1 MKKRFTVSTAVLS
14 ALLIGGLAIALAGAY
29 QQNLERKQQE
39 LTLETKATA
48 SLDKWRNQKKITSY
62 QTERIAD
69 ELYARAF
76 GRSASVDD
84 EWRNQEKITPD
95 QIERVA
101 DTLHGTASEYGAA
114 EDVKYAEEFRDAVN
128 SAFVTTTNQAP
139 ASKQMI
145 RFNKVWNITSSASLE
160 TILKRHGATEVSI
173 NNRLDSVDRDV
184 CVYASYPNGIISE
197 FRFGIA
203 SEEDDLLL
211 DGVRFYTGHLSRA
224 SFTPIMDSKWDKK
237 YSFDGVMTDPD
248 ENGSYDVIEC
258 EDIPIYTH
266 ENGCHGKTKRYRIF
280 IPQTFESIIMKQ
292 LVDRYVNLENVSLES
307 APEI

>member
-1 MKKRFTVSTAVLS
+1 MKKRFTISTAVLS
-14 ALLIGGLAIALAGAY
+14 ALLIGGLAMALAGAY

-39 LTLETKATA
+39 LTLEAKATA
-48 SLDKWRNQKKITSY
+48 SLDKWRNQKKITPY

-76 GRSASVDD
+76 EHSASLDD

-95 QIERVA
+95 QLERVA
-101 DTLHGTASEYGAA
+101 DTLYETASKYGAA
-114 EDVKYAEEFRDAVN
+114 EDVKYAEEFRDVVN
-128 SAFVTTTNQAP
+128 STFVTTTNQTP

-211 DGVRFYTGHLSRA
+211 NGVRFYTGHLSRA

-266 ENGCHGKTKRYRIF
+266 ENGCHGKIKKYRIF
-280 IPQTFESIIMKQ
+280 IPQTFESVIMKQ
-292 LVDRYVNLENVSLES
+292 LVDRYVNIENVSLES

>member
-1 MKKRFTVSTAVLS
+1 MKKRFTISTAVLS

-266 ENGCHGKTKRYRIF
+266 ENGCHGKTKRYRTF
-280 IPQTFESIIMKQ
+280 IPQTFESVIMKQ

>member
-1 MKKRFTVSTAVLS
+1 MKKRFTVSTAALS
-14 ALLIGGLAIALAGAY
+14 ALLIGGLAMALAGAY

-39 LTLETKATA
+39 LTMEAMALEARATA
-48 SLDKWRNQKKITSY
+48 L
-62 QTERIAD
+62 
-69 ELYARAF
+69 
-76 GRSASVDD
+76 DD

-95 QIERVA
+95 QLERVA
-101 DTLHGTASEYGAA
+101 DTLYGTASKYGAA

-248 ENGSYDVIEC
+248 ENDSYDVIEC
-258 EDIPIYTH
+258 DDIPIYTH
-266 ENGCHGKTKRYRIF
+266 ENGCHGKIKKYRIF
-280 IPQTFESIIMKQ
+280 IPQTFESVIMKQ

>member
-39 LTLETKATA
+39 LTMEAKATA

-101 DTLHGTASEYGAA
+101 DTLYGTASEYGAA

-128 SAFVTTTNQAP
+128 SAFVTTTNQTP

-173 NNRLDSVDRDV
+173 NNRLDGVDRDV

-211 DGVRFYTGHLSRA
+211 DGVRFYTGHLSRK

-280 IPQTFESIIMKQ
+280 IPQTFESVIMKQ

>member
-39 LTLETKATA
+39 LTMEAMALEARATA
-48 SLDKWRNQKKITSY
+48 L
-62 QTERIAD
+62 
-69 ELYARAF
+69 
-76 GRSASVDD
+76 DD
-84 EWRNQEKITPD
+84 EWRNQEMIAPD
-95 QIERVA
+95 QLERVA
-101 DTLHGTASEYGAA
+101 DTLYATASKYGAA

-128 SAFVTTTNQAP
+128 SAFVTTTNQTP

-211 DGVRFYTGHLSRA
+211 SNVRFYTGHLSRK

-280 IPQTFESIIMKQ
+280 IPQTFESVIMKQ

>member
-39 LTLETKATA
+39 LTMEAKATA

-101 DTLHGTASEYGAA
+101 DTLYGTASEYGAA

-128 SAFVTTTNQAP
+128 SAFVSTTNQTP
-139 ASKQMI
+139 ASKRMI

-160 TILKRHGATEVSI
+160 TILKRHGATEVGI

-211 DGVRFYTGHLSRA
+211 DRVRFYTGHLSRA

-280 IPQTFESIIMKQ
+280 IPQTFESVIMKQ

>member
-1 MKKRFTVSTAVLS
+1 MKKRFTISTAVLS

-39 LTLETKATA
+39 LTLEAKATA
-48 SLDKWRNQKKITSY
+48 SLDKWRNQKKITPY

-76 GRSASVDD
+76 EYSASVDD

-95 QIERVA
+95 QLERVA

-128 SAFVTTTNQAP
+128 SAFVTTTNQIP

-266 ENGCHGKTKRYRIF
+266 ENGCHGKIKKYRIF
-280 IPQTFESIIMKQ
+280 IPQTFESVIMKQ

>member
-224 SFTPIMDSKWDKK
+224 SFTPIMNSKWDKK
-237 YSFDGVMTDPD
+237 YSFDGAMTDPD
-248 ENGSYDVIEC
+248 ENDSYDVIEC

-266 ENGCHGKTKRYRIF
+266 ENGCHGKTKRYRTF
-280 IPQTFESIIMKQ
+280 IPQTFESVIMKQ

>member
-1 MKKRFTVSTAVLS
+1 MKKRFTISTAVLS

-39 LTLETKATA
+39 LTMEAKATA

-101 DTLHGTASEYGAA
+101 DTLYGTASEYGAA

-128 SAFVTTTNQAP
+128 SAFVTTTNQTP

-258 EDIPIYTH
+258 EDFPIYTH
-266 ENGCHGKTKRYRIF
+266 ENGCHGKIKKYRIF
-280 IPQTFESIIMKQ
+280 IPQTFESVIMKQ

>member
-14 ALLIGGLAIALAGAY
+14 ALLIGGLAMALAGAY

-39 LTLETKATA
+39 LTMEAMALEARATA
-48 SLDKWRNQKKITSY
+48 L
-62 QTERIAD
+62 
-69 ELYARAF
+69 
-76 GRSASVDD
+76 DD

-95 QIERVA
+95 QLESLA
-101 DTLHGTASEYGAA
+101 DTLYGTASKYGAA
-114 EDVKYAEEFRDAVN
+114 EDVTYAEEFRDAVN
-128 SAFVTTTNQAP
+128 SAFVTTTNQTP

-211 DGVRFYTGHLSRA
+211 DRVRFYAGHLSRA

-248 ENGSYDVIEC
+248 ENDSYDVIEC
-258 EDIPIYTH
+258 EDFPIYTH
-266 ENGCHGKTKRYRIF
+266 ENGCHGKIKKYRIF
-280 IPQTFESIIMKQ
+280 IPQTFESVIMKQ
-292 LVDRYVNLENVSLES
+292 LVDRYINLENVSLES

>member
-14 ALLIGGLAIALAGAY
+14 ALLIGGLAMALAGAY

-39 LTLETKATA
+39 LTMEAMALEARATA
-48 SLDKWRNQKKITSY
+48 L
-62 QTERIAD
+62 
-69 ELYARAF
+69 
-76 GRSASVDD
+76 DD

-95 QIERVA
+95 QLERVA
-101 DTLHGTASEYGAA
+101 DTLYGTASKYGAA

-128 SAFVTTTNQAP
+128 SAFVTTTNQTP

-173 NNRLDSVDRDV
+173 NNRLDGVDRDV

-266 ENGCHGKTKRYRIF
+266 ENGCHGKIKKYRIF

>member
-1 MKKRFTVSTAVLS
+1 MKKRSTVTTTVLS
-14 ALLIGGLAIALAGAY
+14 ALLIGSLAMALAGAY

-39 LTLETKATA
+39 LTMEAKATTY
-48 SLDKWRNQKKITSY
+48 SDEWRSD
-62 QTERIAD
+62 A
-69 ELYARAF
+69 
-76 GRSASVDD
+76 VDD

-95 QIERVA
+95 QLERVV
-101 DTLHGTASEYGAA
+101 DTLYRTASEYGAA
-114 EDVKYAEEFRDAVN
+114 EDIKYAEEFRDAVN
-128 SAFVTTTNQAP
+128 SAFATTTNQTP

-145 RFNKVWNITSSASLE
+145 RFNKVWNIASSASLE

-173 NNRLDSVDRDV
+173 NNRLDGVDRDV

-280 IPQTFESIIMKQ
+280 IPQTFESVIMKQ

>member
-14 ALLIGGLAIALAGAY
+14 ALLIGGLAMALAGAY

-39 LTLETKATA
+39 LTMEAMALEARATA
-48 SLDKWRNQKKITSY
+48 L
-62 QTERIAD
+62 
-69 ELYARAF
+69 
-76 GRSASVDD
+76 DD
-84 EWRNQEKITPD
+84 EWRNQEMITPD
-95 QIERVA
+95 QLERVA
-101 DTLHGTASEYGAA
+101 DTLYATASKYGAA

-128 SAFVTTTNQAP
+128 SAFVTTTNQTP

-160 TILKRHGATEVSI
+160 TILERYGATEVSI

-197 FRFGIA
+197 FRFGVA

-211 DGVRFYTGHLSRA
+211 NRVRFYAGHLSRA

-258 EDIPIYTH
+258 EDIPIHTH

-280 IPQTFESIIMKQ
+280 IPQTFESVIMKQ

-307 APEI
+307 APEV

>member
-1 MKKRFTVSTAVLS
+1 MKKRFTVSTAALS
-14 ALLIGGLAIALAGAY
+14 ALLIGGLAMALAGAY

-39 LTLETKATA
+39 LTMEAMALEARTTA
-48 SLDKWRNQKKITSY
+48 L
-62 QTERIAD
+62 
-69 ELYARAF
+69 
-76 GRSASVDD
+76 DD

-101 DTLHGTASEYGAA
+101 DKLYETASKYGAA
-114 EDVKYAEEFRDAVN
+114 KDVKYAEEFRDAVN
-128 SAFVTTTNQAP
+128 SSFVTTTNQTP
-139 ASKQMI
+139 ASKRMI

-211 DGVRFYTGHLSRA
+211 DGVRFYAGHLSRA

-258 EDIPIYTH
+258 EDFPIYTH
-266 ENGCHGKTKRYRIF
+266 ENGCHGKIKKYRIF
-280 IPQTFESIIMKQ
+280 IPQTFESVIMKQ

>member
-1 MKKRFTVSTAVLS
+1 MKKRFTMSNVVLS
-14 ALLIGGLAIALAGAY
+14 ALLIGSLAMALAGAY

-39 LTLETKATA
+39 LTMEAMALEARATA
-48 SLDKWRNQKKITSY
+48 LDN
-62 QTERIAD
+62 
-69 ELYARAF
+69 
-76 GRSASVDD
+76 
-84 EWRNQEKITPD
+84 EWRNQEMITPY
-95 QIERVA
+95 QIESLA
-101 DTLHGTASEYGAA
+101 DTLYATASEYGAA

-128 SAFVTTTNQAP
+128 SAFVTTTNQTP

-145 RFNKVWNITSSASLE
+145 RFNKVWNITSSVSLE
-160 TILKRHGATEVSI
+160 AILKRHGATEVSI

-211 DGVRFYTGHLSRA
+211 SSVRFYTGHLSRK

-258 EDIPIYTH
+258 EDFPIYTH

-280 IPQTFESIIMKQ
+280 IPQTFESVIMKQ

>member
-1 MKKRFTVSTAVLS
+1 MKKRFTISTAVLS
-14 ALLIGGLAIALAGAY
+14 ALLIGGLAMALAGAY

-39 LTLETKATA
+39 LTMEAKATA
-48 SLDKWRNQKKITSY
+48 YSDEWRNQKKITPY

-76 GRSASVDD
+76 ERSDAVDD
-84 EWRNQEKITPD
+84 EWRNQEKIAPD
-95 QIERVA
+95 QLERVA
-101 DTLHGTASEYGAA
+101 DTLYETASKYGAA
-114 EDVKYAEEFRDAVN
+114 EDVKYAEEFRDVVN
-128 SAFVTTTNQAP
+128 SAFVTTTNQIP

-160 TILKRHGATEVSI
+160 AILKRHGATEVSI

-184 CVYASYPNGIISE
+184 CVYASHPNGIISE

-258 EDIPIYTH
+258 EDFPIYTH
-266 ENGCHGKTKRYRIF
+266 ENGCHGKIKKYRIF
-280 IPQTFESIIMKQ
+280 IPQTFESVIMKQ

>member
-39 LTLETKATA
+39 LTMEAMALEARATA
-48 SLDKWRNQKKITSY
+48 L
-62 QTERIAD
+62 
-69 ELYARAF
+69 
-76 GRSASVDD
+76 DD
-84 EWRNQEKITPD
+84 EWSNQEMITPD
-95 QIERVA
+95 QLERVA
-101 DTLHGTASEYGAA
+101 DTLYGTASEYGAA
-114 EDVKYAEEFRDAVN
+114 EDVKYSEEFRDAVN
-128 SAFVTTTNQAP
+128 SAFVTTTNQTS

-211 DGVRFYTGHLSRA
+211 NRVRFYTGHLSRK
-224 SFTPIMDSKWDKK
+224 SFTPIMDSKWDKN
-237 YSFDGVMTDPD
+237 YSFDGV
-248 ENGSYDVIEC
+248 
-258 EDIPIYTH
+258 
-266 ENGCHGKTKRYRIF
+266 
-280 IPQTFESIIMKQ
+280 
-292 LVDRYVNLENVSLES
+292 
-307 APEI
+307 

>member
-39 LTLETKATA
+39 LTMEAMALEDRATA
-48 SLDKWRNQKKITSY
+48 LD
-62 QTERIAD
+62 D
-69 ELYARAF
+69 
-76 GRSASVDD
+76 G
-84 EWRNQEKITPD
+84 WRNQEMITPD
-95 QIERVA
+95 QLERVA
-101 DTLHGTASEYGAA
+101 DTLYGTASEYGAA
-114 EDVKYAEEFRDAVN
+114 EDVKYSEEFRDAVN
-128 SAFVTTTNQAP
+128 SAFVTTTNQTS

-258 EDIPIYTH
+258 EDFPIYTH
-266 ENGCHGKTKRYRIF
+266 ENGCHGKTKKYRIF
-280 IPQTFESIIMKQ
+280 IPQTFESVIMKQ

>member
-39 LTLETKATA
+39 LTMEAKATA

-101 DTLHGTASEYGAA
+101 DTLYGTASEYGAA

-128 SAFVTTTNQAP
+128 SAFVTTTNQTP

-173 NNRLDSVDRDV
+173 NNRLDGVDRDV

-280 IPQTFESIIMKQ
+280 IPQTFESVIMKQ
-292 LVDRYVNLENVSLES
+292 LVDRYVNIENVSLES

>member
-1 MKKRFTVSTAVLS
+1 MKKRFTISTAVLS
-14 ALLIGGLAIALAGAY
+14 ALLIGGLAMALAGAY

-39 LTLETKATA
+39 LTMEAKATA
-48 SLDKWRNQKKITSY
+48 YSDEWRNQKKITPY

-76 GRSASVDD
+76 ERSDAVDD
-84 EWRNQEKITPD
+84 EWRNQEKIAPD
-95 QIERVA
+95 QLERVA
-101 DTLHGTASEYGAA
+101 DTLYGTASKYGAA
-114 EDVKYAEEFRDAVN
+114 EDVKYAEEFRDAIY
-128 SAFVTTTNQAP
+128 SEFVSTTNQTP

-258 EDIPIYTH
+258 EDFPIYTH
-266 ENGCHGKTKRYRIF
+266 ENGCHGKIKKYRIF
-280 IPQTFESIIMKQ
+280 IPQTFESVIMKQ
-292 LVDRYVNLENVSLES
+292 LVDRYVNLENISLES

>member
-39 LTLETKATA
+39 LTMEAMALEARATA
-48 SLDKWRNQKKITSY
+48 L
-62 QTERIAD
+62 
-69 ELYARAF
+69 
-76 GRSASVDD
+76 DD
-84 EWRNQEKITPD
+84 EWRNQEMITPD
-95 QIERVA
+95 QLERVA
-101 DTLHGTASEYGAA
+101 DTLYATASKYGAA

-128 SAFVTTTNQAP
+128 SAFVTTTNQTS

-280 IPQTFESIIMKQ
+280 IPQTFESVIMKQ

>member
-39 LTLETKATA
+39 LTMEAKATA

-101 DTLHGTASEYGAA
+101 DTLYGTASKYGAA
-114 EDVKYAEEFRDAVN
+114 EDVKYAEEFRDAIY
-128 SAFVTTTNQAP
+128 SEFVPTTNQTP
-139 ASKQMI
+139 ASKRMI

-211 DGVRFYTGHLSRA
+211 SSVRFYTGHLSRK

-258 EDIPIYTH
+258 EDFPIYTH
-266 ENGCHGKTKRYRIF
+266 ENGCHGKTKKYRIF
-280 IPQTFESIIMKQ
+280 IPQTFESVIMKQ

>member
-39 LTLETKATA
+39 LTMEAMALEARATA
-48 SLDKWRNQKKITSY
+48 L
-62 QTERIAD
+62 
-69 ELYARAF
+69 
-76 GRSASVDD
+76 DD
-84 EWRNQEKITPD
+84 EWRNQEMITPD
-95 QIERVA
+95 QLERVA
-101 DTLHGTASEYGAA
+101 DTLYGTASEYGAA
-114 EDVKYAEEFRDAVN
+114 EDVKYSEEFRDVVN
-128 SAFVTTTNQAP
+128 SAFVTTTNQTS

-197 FRFGIA
+197 FRFGVA

-211 DGVRFYTGHLSRA
+211 SNVRFYTGHLSRK

-280 IPQTFESIIMKQ
+280 IPQTFESVIMKQ

>member
-248 ENGSYDVIEC
+248 ENDSYDVIEC
-258 EDIPIYTH
+258 DDIPIYTH
-266 ENGCHGKTKRYRIF
+266 ENGCHGKIKKYRIF
-280 IPQTFESIIMKQ
+280 IPQTFESVIMKQ

>member
-1 MKKRFTVSTAVLS
+1 MKKRFTISTAVLS
-14 ALLIGGLAIALAGAY
+14 ALLIGGLAMALAGAY

-84 EWRNQEKITPD
+84 EWRNQEKITSD
-95 QIERVA
+95 QIESLA
-101 DTLHGTASEYGAA
+101 DTLYETASKYGAA
-114 EDVKYAEEFRDAVN
+114 EDIKYAEEFRDAVN
-128 SAFVTTTNQAP
+128 SAFVTTTNQTP
-139 ASKQMI
+139 ASKRMI

-258 EDIPIYTH
+258 EDFPIYTH

-280 IPQTFESIIMKQ
+280 IPQTFESVIMKQ

>member
-1 MKKRFTVSTAVLS
+1 MKKRFTVTNTVLS
-14 ALLIGGLAIALAGAY
+14 ALLIGGLAMALAGAY

-39 LTLETKATA
+39 LTMEAMALEARATA
-48 SLDKWRNQKKITSY
+48 L
-62 QTERIAD
+62 
-69 ELYARAF
+69 
-76 GRSASVDD
+76 DD
-84 EWRNQEKITPD
+84 EWRNQEMITPY
-95 QIERVA
+95 QIESLA
-101 DTLHGTASEYGAA
+101 DTLYATASEYGAA

-128 SAFVTTTNQAP
+128 SAFVPTTSKVQV
-139 ASKQMI
+139 SKQMI
-145 RFNKVWNITSSASLE
+145 RFKKVWNISSSASLE
-160 TILKRHGATEVSI
+160 AILKRHGATEVSV
-173 NNRLDSVDRDV
+173 NNRLGSVDRDV

-197 FRFGIA
+197 FHFGVA

-211 DGVRFYTGHLSRA
+211 DGVRFYTGHLSGI
-224 SFTPIMDSKWDKK
+224 SLTPIMDSKWDKK
-237 YSFDGVMTDPD
+237 YGFDGVMNDPD

-280 IPQTFESIIMKQ
+280 IPQTFESVIMKQ

>member
-1 MKKRFTVSTAVLS
+1 MKKRFTVSNTVLS

-39 LTLETKATA
+39 LTMEAMALEARATA
-48 SLDKWRNQKKITSY
+48 L
-62 QTERIAD
+62 
-69 ELYARAF
+69 
-76 GRSASVDD
+76 DD
-84 EWRNQEKITPD
+84 EWRNQKMITPD
-95 QIERVA
+95 QIESLA
-101 DTLHGTASEYGAA
+101 DTLYGTASKYGAA

-128 SAFVTTTNQAP
+128 SAFVTTTNQTP
-139 ASKQMI
+139 ASKRMI

-258 EDIPIYTH
+258 EDFPIYTH

-280 IPQTFESIIMKQ
+280 IPQTFESVIMKQ

-307 APEI
+307 APEV

>member
-1 MKKRFTVSTAVLS
+1 MKKRSTVTNAVFS
-14 ALLIGGLAIALAGAY
+14 ALLIGGLAMALAGAY

-39 LTLETKATA
+39 LTMEVMAMEAKATA
-48 SLDKWRNQKKITSY
+48 YS
-62 QTERIAD
+62 
-69 ELYARAF
+69 
-76 GRSASVDD
+76 D
-84 EWRNQEKITPD
+84 EWRNQEMIAPD
-95 QIERVA
+95 QIESLA
-101 DTLHGTASEYGAA
+101 DTLYATASEYGAA
-114 EDVKYAEEFRDAVN
+114 EDIKYAEEFRDAVN
-128 SAFVTTTNQAP
+128 AAFVPTTGQTQV
-139 ASKQMI
+139 SKRII
-145 RFNKVWNITSSASLE
+145 RFKKVWNITSSASLE
-160 TILKRHGATEVSI
+160 TILKRHGATEVII

-211 DGVRFYTGHLSRA
+211 NGVRFYTGHLSRA

-266 ENGCHGKTKRYRIF
+266 ENGCHGKTKKYRIF
-280 IPQTFESIIMKQ
+280 IPQTFESVIMKQ

>member
-1 MKKRFTVSTAVLS
+1 MKKRFTISTAVLS
-14 ALLIGGLAIALAGAY
+14 ALLIGGLAMALAGAY

-84 EWRNQEKITPD
+84 EWRNQEKITSD
-95 QIERVA
+95 QIESLA
-101 DTLHGTASEYGAA
+101 DTLYETASKYGAA
-114 EDVKYAEEFRDAVN
+114 EDIKYAEEFRDAVN
-128 SAFVTTTNQAP
+128 SAFVTTTNQTP
-139 ASKQMI
+139 ASKRMI

-280 IPQTFESIIMKQ
+280 IPQTFESVIMKQ

>member
-1 MKKRFTVSTAVLS
+1 MKKRFTVSNVVLS
-14 ALLIGGLAIALAGAY
+14 ALLIGSLAMALAGAY

-39 LTLETKATA
+39 LTMEAKATA
-48 SLDKWRNQKKITSY
+48 YS
-62 QTERIAD
+62 
-69 ELYARAF
+69 
-76 GRSASVDD
+76 D
-84 EWRNQEKITPD
+84 EWRNQEMITPY
-95 QIERVA
+95 QIESLA
-101 DTLHGTASEYGAA
+101 DKLYGAASEYGAA

-128 SAFVTTTNQAP
+128 SAFVTTTNQTP

-258 EDIPIYTH
+258 EDFPIYTH
-266 ENGCHGKTKRYRIF
+266 ENGCHGKTKKYRIF
-280 IPQTFESIIMKQ
+280 IPQTFESVIMKQ

>member
-1 MKKRFTVSTAVLS
+1 MKKRFTVSTVVLS

-39 LTLETKATA
+39 LTMEAMALEARATA
-48 SLDKWRNQKKITSY
+48 L
-62 QTERIAD
+62 
-69 ELYARAF
+69 
-76 GRSASVDD
+76 DD
-84 EWRNQEKITPD
+84 EWRNQKMITPD
-95 QIERVA
+95 QIESLA
-101 DTLHGTASEYGAA
+101 DTLYGTASKYGAA

-128 SAFVTTTNQAP
+128 SAFVTTTNQTP

-160 TILKRHGATEVSI
+160 TILKRHGATGVSI

-258 EDIPIYTH
+258 EDFPIYTH
-266 ENGCHGKTKRYRIF
+266 ENGCHGKIKKYRIF
-280 IPQTFESIIMKQ
+280 IPQTFESVIMKQ

>member
-160 TILKRHGATEVSI
+160 TILKRHGVIEVSI

-248 ENGSYDVIEC
+248 ENDSYDVIEC
-258 EDIPIYTH
+258 DDIPIYTH
-266 ENGCHGKTKRYRIF
+266 ENGCHGKIKKYRIF
-280 IPQTFESIIMKQ
+280 IPQTFESVIMKQ

>member
-114 EDVKYAEEFRDAVN
+114 EDVKYAEDFRDAVN

-211 DGVRFYTGHLSRA
+211 SNVRFYTGHLSRK

-280 IPQTFESIIMKQ
+280 IPQTFESVIMKQ

>member
-1 MKKRFTVSTAVLS
+1 MKKRFTISTAVLS
-14 ALLIGGLAIALAGAY
+14 ALLIGGLAMALAGAY

-84 EWRNQEKITPD
+84 EWRNQEKITSD
-95 QIERVA
+95 QIESLA
-101 DTLHGTASEYGAA
+101 DTLYETASKYGAA
-114 EDVKYAEEFRDAVN
+114 EDIKYAEEFRDAVN
-128 SAFVTTTNQAP
+128 SAFVTTTNQTP
-139 ASKQMI
+139 ASKRMI

-211 DGVRFYTGHLSRA
+211 DRVRFYAGHLSRA

-258 EDIPIYTH
+258 EDFPIYTH
-266 ENGCHGKTKRYRIF
+266 ENGCHGKTKKYRIF
-280 IPQTFESIIMKQ
+280 IPQTFESVIMKQ

>member
-39 LTLETKATA
+39 LTMEAMALEARATA
-48 SLDKWRNQKKITSY
+48 L
-62 QTERIAD
+62 
-69 ELYARAF
+69 
-76 GRSASVDD
+76 DD
-84 EWRNQEKITPD
+84 EWRNQEMITPD
-95 QIERVA
+95 QLERVA
-101 DTLHGTASEYGAA
+101 DTLYATASKYGAA
-114 EDVKYAEEFRDAVN
+114 EDVKYAEEFRDAIN
-128 SAFVTTTNQAP
+128 SSFTTTTNQTP

-211 DGVRFYTGHLSRA
+211 NRVRFYAGHLSRA

-258 EDIPIYTH
+258 EDFPIYTH
-266 ENGCHGKTKRYRIF
+266 ENGCHGKTKKYRIF
-280 IPQTFESIIMKQ
+280 IPQTFESVIMKQ

>member
-14 ALLIGGLAIALAGAY
+14 ALLIGGLAMALAGAY

-39 LTLETKATA
+39 LTMEAMALEARATA
-48 SLDKWRNQKKITSY
+48 L
-62 QTERIAD
+62 
-69 ELYARAF
+69 
-76 GRSASVDD
+76 DD
-84 EWRNQEKITPD
+84 EWRNQEMITPD
-95 QIERVA
+95 QLERVA
-101 DTLHGTASEYGAA
+101 DTFYGTASEYGAA
-114 EDVKYAEEFRDAVN
+114 EDVKYAEEFRDAIY
-128 SAFVTTTNQAP
+128 SKFVTTTNQTP

-145 RFNKVWNITSSASLE
+145 RFNKVWNITSSAPLE

-248 ENGSYDVIEC
+248 ENGSYDVIER
-258 EDIPIYTH
+258 EDFPIYTH

-280 IPQTFESIIMKQ
+280 IPQTFESVIMKQ

>member
-1 MKKRFTVSTAVLS
+1 MKKRFTVSTVVLS

-39 LTLETKATA
+39 LTMEAMALEARATA
-48 SLDKWRNQKKITSY
+48 L
-62 QTERIAD
+62 
-69 ELYARAF
+69 
-76 GRSASVDD
+76 DD
-84 EWRNQEKITPD
+84 EWRNQKMITPD
-95 QIERVA
+95 QIESLA
-101 DTLHGTASEYGAA
+101 DKLYGVASEYGAA

-128 SAFVTTTNQAP
+128 SAFVTTTNQTP

-258 EDIPIYTH
+258 EDFPIYTH
-266 ENGCHGKTKRYRIF
+266 ENGCHGKTKKYRIF
-280 IPQTFESIIMKQ
+280 IPQTFESVIMKQ

>member
-14 ALLIGGLAIALAGAY
+14 ALLIGGLAIAHAGAY

-39 LTLETKATA
+39 LTLETKATT

-76 GRSASVDD
+76 GCSASVDD

-95 QIERVA
+95 QLERVA
-101 DTLHGTASEYGAA
+101 DTLYGTASKYGAA
-114 EDVKYAEEFRDAVN
+114 EDVKYAEEFRDAIY
-128 SAFVTTTNQAP
+128 SKFVTTTNQTS

-160 TILKRHGATEVSI
+160 TVLKRHGATEVSI

-266 ENGCHGKTKRYRIF
+266 ENGCHGKIKKYRIF
-280 IPQTFESIIMKQ
+280 IPQTFESVIMKQ

>member
-1 MKKRFTVSTAVLS
+1 MKKRFTVSTAALS
-14 ALLIGGLAIALAGAY
+14 ALLIGGLAMALAGAY

-39 LTLETKATA
+39 LTMEAMALEARTTA
-48 SLDKWRNQKKITSY
+48 L
-62 QTERIAD
+62 
-69 ELYARAF
+69 
-76 GRSASVDD
+76 DD

-211 DGVRFYTGHLSRA
+211 SNVRFYTGHLSRK

-248 ENGSYDVIEC
+248 ENDSYDVIEC
-258 EDIPIYTH
+258 DDIPIYTH
-266 ENGCHGKTKRYRIF
+266 ENGCHGKIKKYRIF
-280 IPQTFESIIMKQ
+280 IPQTFESVIMKQ